1 MCDSTL
7 HLLTTTVGQLAD
19 VCQLS
24 LLRSYPC
31 LVHFSNAKPE
41 FGLTVILHTVCVS
54 GAVAKAAVLFDT
66 YTVQQRNHSPVQKS
80 DSARDQ
86 EERKPG
92 SQL

>member
-1 MCDSTL
+1 MSAFSV
-7 HLLTTTVGQLAD
+7 TV
-19 VCQLS
+19 LS
-24 LLRSYPC
+24 LSGSFL
-31 LVHFSNAKPE
+31 NAKPDLE
-41 FGLTVILHTVCVS
+41 IGLTVILHTVCVS

-66 YTVQQRNHSPVQKS
+66 DTVQQRNHSPVQKS